1 LIQTAPPNQD
11 LDLSLHFEKK
21 ELLHRLDTSF
31 YQESPR
37 SMRRNFN
44 QSTEDDRFLETKGPL
59 EPFLRCVVGAVIA
72 NVNLFVL
79 G

>member
-1 LIQTAPPNQD
+1 
-11 LDLSLHFEKK
+11 
-21 ELLHRLDTSF
+21 
-31 YQESPR
+31 
-37 SMRRNFN
+37 MRRNFN